1 MDKITETKELAR
13 YIEKLRSLRN
23 ISQEDFVDG
32 VVSLRQYRRYM
43 QGTSSL
49 QMKIIKQL
57 AEKLS
62 FKPEYILLEFESEKL
77 KETQNINMLYNSVVN
92 YDFETSSKLFMSVD
106 AKFML
111 DDDDALLFEHAKN
124 LFDYFNKRF
133 TETHTISKTKE
144 LIGFDKVLK
153 KKALSTSELLILI
166 SFFSFKE
173 FKDHHLVAQKL
184 TQYINQQLT
193 VVSGHNVR
201 TVVLVLQQ
209 LAKYFGMI
217 DDYSKVIE
225 FCNSAIDYSVKMKSM
240 YSLDYLFYYQAL
252 ANYKLNNVSIY
263 EESLYRCFCALQTE
277 NIPAK
282 TEKFVSM
289 IEKSFKIDY
298 LEFIKQ
304 YIDTKKLF

>member
-43 QGTSSL
+43 QGTSAI

-62 FKPEYILLEFESEKL
+62 FKPVYILLEFESE
-77 KETQNINMLYNSVVN
+77 
-92 YDFETSSKLFMSVD
+92 
-106 AKFML
+106 
-111 DDDDALLFEHAKN
+111 
-124 LFDYFNKRF
+124 
-133 TETHTISKTKE
+133 
-144 LIGFDKVLK
+144 
-153 KKALSTSELLILI
+153 
-166 SFFSFKE
+166 
-173 FKDHHLVAQKL
+173 KL

-209 LAKYFGMI
+209 LSKYYGMI
-217 DDYSKVIE
+217 EDYHKVLE
-225 FCNSAIDYSVKMKSM
+225 FTNSAIDYSIKMKSM

-252 ANYKLNNVSIY
+252 ANYKLSNISNY
-263 EESLYRCFCALQTE
+263 ESALYRCFCILQTE
-277 NIPAK
+277 SNHSK
-282 TEKFVSM
+282 TEKFITM
-289 IEKSFKIDY
+289 IKKSFKIN
-298 LEFIKQ
+298 F
-304 YIDTKKLF
+304 